1 MSVITKA
8 VALNRASDVAAAIT
22 YGHVRTWLI
31 DGIEVLLE
39 SDLAKALLKW
49 RKRRKSSG
57 PPKDSF
63 RESRGSDSS

>member
-8 VALNRASDVAAAIT
+8 VALNRASDVGAAHT

-39 SDLAKALLKW
+39 SDLAKALLMW
-49 RKRRKSSG
+49 RNRR
-57 PPKDSF
+57 
-63 RESRGSDSS
+63 RGRYVRD

>member
-63 RESRGSDSS
+63 RES